1 MQINVEDVSP
11 LTRKMTITLPEAQVA
26 QELESA
32 YRKLNAEVSLKGF
45 RKGKIPRQVL
55 EKDYRPRV
63 EHEVAE
69 KLIQGTYFD
78 ALEKSKI
85 DAVVHPDIREHKFAE
100 NGTFI
105 YTAEVDVRPQ
115 FELAG
120 HKGLEIEQT
129 ALEVSDEE
137 VSQELE
143 ALRKQLAPLQSVED
157 RAIEKG
163 HLAVL
168 DFQGY
173 HNGNPIKQVVGENYS
188 IEVGSGQF
196 GNEFEEKLLGLK
208 KDEEASQEIDF
219 PANFANPILAGKK
232 VEFKIKVKDVK
243 ERLLPA
249 LDEEFA
255 KEVGEFASLEALKIH
270 IREKKLQAKNAAQR
284 GDLTDKL
291 MKTLIETHDFEI
303 PPRLVAYEI
312 EAMVK
317 ELESNLERQE
327 MTLESAGL
335 NRDALVEQYKSAAQA
350 RVKGDFLLKK
360 VAEKEG
366 VKLENEDIDQGFRRI
381 SEQYN
386 MPVSE
391 VKKYFSS
398 RDDLLPFMAELL
410 NEKIL
415 SFLLDAATIKI
426 VPAAVQVGIDAN
438 EFSEGQ

>member
-11 LTRKMTITLPEAQVA
+11 LTKKMTITLPEAQVV

-32 YRKLNAEVSLKGF
+32 YKKLNSEVSLKGF

-55 EKDYRPRV
+55 EKNYRPKV
-63 EHEVAE
+63 EYEVAE

-78 ALEKSKI
+78 ALGKSKI
-85 DAVVHPDIREHKFAE
+85 DAVVHPDIREQKFAE
-100 NGTFI
+100 DGTFV

-115 FELAG
+115 FELAQY
-120 HKGLEIEQT
+120 KGLEIEQT
-129 ALEVSDEE
+129 ALEVTDEE
-137 VSQELE
+137 IAQELE
-143 ALRKQLAPLQSVED
+143 VLRKQMAPLQSVED

-163 HLAVL
+163 HLAVV

-188 IEVGSGQF
+188 VDVGSSQY
-196 GNEFEEKLLGLK
+196 GNEFEERLLGLK
-208 KDEEASQEIDF
+208 KGEETSQEIDF

-232 VEFKIKVKDVK
+232 VEFKISVKDVK
-243 ERLLPA
+243 ERVLPA
-249 LDEEFA
+249 LDDEFA
-255 KEVGEFASLEALKIH
+255 KEVGEEFADLEALKAH
-270 IREKKLQAKNAAQR
+270 IREKKLQAKKDAQR

-291 MKTLIETHDFEI
+291 MRVLIENHDFEI

-312 EAMVK
+312 EAMIK
-317 ELESNLERQE
+317 ELESNLERQG
-327 MTLESAGL
+327 MTLEAAGF
-335 NRDALVEQYKSAAQA
+335 NRDALVEQYKLAAQA

-366 VKLENEDIDQGFRRI
+366 LKLENEDIDKGFKRI

-415 SFLLDAATIKI
+415 SFLLDAAKMKI
-426 VPAAVQVGIDAN
+426 VPAVAQGVSDPQ
-438 EFSEGQ
+438 

>member
-1 MQINVEDVSP
+1 MQINVEDVSQ
-11 LTRKMTITLPEAQVA
+11 LTKKMTITLPEAQVV

-32 YRKLNAEVSLKGF
+32 YKKLNSEVSLKGF
-45 RKGKIPRQVL
+45 RKGKVPRQVL
-55 EKDYRPRV
+55 EKNYRPKV
-63 EHEVAE
+63 EYDVAE

-85 DAVVHPDIREHKFAE
+85 DAVVHPDIREQKFAE
-100 NGTFI
+100 NGTFV

-115 FELAG
+115 FELAEY
-120 HKGLEIEQT
+120 KGVEIEQT
-129 ALEVSDEE
+129 ALEVTDEE
-137 VSQELE
+137 ISQELE
-143 ALRKQLAPLQSVED
+143 VLRKQMAPLQSVEN

-163 HLAVL
+163 HMAVV

-188 IEVGSGQF
+188 VDVGSAQF

-208 KDEEASQEIDF
+208 KGEEACQEIDF
-219 PANFANPILAGKK
+219 SANFANPILAGKK
-232 VEFKIKVKDVK
+232 VEFKINVKDVK
-243 ERLLPA
+243 ERLLPV
-249 LDEEFA
+249 LDDEFA
-255 KEVGEFASLEALKIH
+255 KEVGENFTSLDALKAH
-270 IREKKLQAKNAAQR
+270 IREKKLQAKKDAQR

-291 MKTLIETHDFEI
+291 MRVLIETHDFEI

-312 EAMVK
+312 EAMIK
-317 ELESNLERQE
+317 ELESNLERQG
-327 MTLESAGL
+327 MTLEAAGF
-335 NRDALVEQYKSAAQA
+335 NRDALIEQYKLAAQA

-366 VKLENEDIDQGFRRI
+366 LKLENEDIDRGFKRI

-415 SFLLDAATIKI
+415 SFLLDAAKMKI
-426 VPAAVQVGIDAN
+426 MPAAAQGVSDPQ
-438 EFSEGQ
+438 

>member
-1 MQINVEDVSP
+1 MQINVEDVSS
-11 LTRKMTITLPEAQVA
+11 LTKKMIITLPEAQVV

-32 YRKLNAEVSLKGF
+32 YKKLNSEVSLKGF
-45 RKGKIPRQVL
+45 RKGKVPRQVL
-55 EKDYRPRV
+55 EKNYRPKV
-63 EHEVAE
+63 EYEVAE

-85 DAVVHPDIREHKFAE
+85 DAVVHPDIREQKFAE

-105 YTAEVDVRPQ
+105 YIAEVDVRPQ
-115 FELAG
+115 FELAEY
-120 HKGLEIEQT
+120 KGLEIEQT
-129 ALEVSDEE
+129 ALEVTDEE
-137 VSQELE
+137 ISQELE
-143 ALRKQLAPLQSVED
+143 VLRRQMAPLQSVED
-157 RAIEKG
+157 RVIEKG
-163 HLAVL
+163 HLAVV

-188 IEVGSGQF
+188 VDVGSGQF
-196 GNEFEEKLLGLK
+196 GKEFEEKLLGLK
-208 KDEEASQEIDF
+208 KGEETSQEIDF

-232 VEFKIKVKDVK
+232 VEFKINVKDVK

-249 LDEEFA
+249 LDDEFA
-255 KEVGEFASLEALKIH
+255 KEVGEEFANLEALKAH
-270 IREKKLQAKNAAQR
+270 IREKKLQAKKDAQR

-291 MKTLIETHDFEI
+291 MRVLIENHDFEI

-312 EAMVK
+312 EAMIK
-317 ELESNLERQE
+317 ELESNLERQG
-327 MTLESAGL
+327 MTLEAAGF
-335 NRDALVEQYKSAAQA
+335 NRDGLVEQYKLAAQA

-366 VKLENEDIDQGFRRI
+366 LKLENEDIDKGFRRI

-415 SFLLDAATIKI
+415 SFLLDAAKMKI
-426 VPAAVQVGIDAN
+426 VPAAAQGVSDPQ
-438 EFSEGQ
+438 

>member
-11 LTRKMTITLPEAQVA
+11 LTKKMTITLPEVQVA

-32 YRKLNAEVSLKGF
+32 YKKLNSEVSLKGF
-45 RKGKIPRQVL
+45 RKGKVPRQVL
-55 EKDYRPRV
+55 EKNYRPKV
-63 EHEVAE
+63 EYDVAE

-78 ALEKSKI
+78 ALETSRI
-85 DAVVHPDIREHKFAE
+85 DAVVHPDIREQKFAE
-100 NGTFI
+100 NGTFV
-105 YTAEVDVRPQ
+105 YTAEVDVRPR
-115 FELAG
+115 FELAEY
-120 HKGLEIEQT
+120 KGLEIEQT
-129 ALEVSDEE
+129 ALEVTDEE
-137 VSQELE
+137 ISQELE
-143 ALRKQLAPLQSVED
+143 ALRKQMAPLQSVED

-163 HLAVL
+163 YLAVV

-173 HNGNPIKQVVGENYS
+173 HNGNAIKQVVGENYS
-188 IEVGSGQF
+188 VDVGSGQY
-196 GNEFEEKLLGLK
+196 GKEFEEKLLGLK
-208 KDEEASQEIDF
+208 KGEEASQEIDF

-232 VEFKIKVKDVK
+232 VEFKINVKDVK
-243 ERLLPA
+243 ERVLPA
-249 LDEEFA
+249 LDDEFA
-255 KEVGEFASLEALKIH
+255 REVGEDFAGLEALKKH
-270 IREKKLQAKNAAQR
+270 IREKKLQAKKDAQR

-291 MKTLIETHDFEI
+291 MKVLIETHDFEI

-312 EAMVK
+312 EAMIK
-317 ELESNLERQE
+317 ELESNLERQGV
-327 MTLESAGL
+327 TLEAAGF
-335 NRDALVEQYKSAAQA
+335 NRDALVEQYKLAAQA

-366 VKLENEDIDQGFRRI
+366 LKLENEDIDKGFKRI

-415 SFLLDAATIKI
+415 SFLLDAARMKI
-426 VPAAVQVGIDAN
+426 VPAAAQGVSDPQ
-438 EFSEGQ
+438 

>member
-1 MQINVEDVSP
+1 MQINVEDVSS
-11 LTRKMTITLPEAQVA
+11 LTKKMIITLPETQVV

-32 YRKLNAEVSLKGF
+32 YKKLNSEVSLKGF
-45 RKGKIPRQVL
+45 RKGKVPRQVL
-55 EKDYRPRV
+55 EKNYRPKV
-63 EHEVAE
+63 EYEVAE
-69 KLIQGTYFD
+69 KLIQDTYFD

-85 DAVVHPDIREHKFAE
+85 DAVVHPDIREQKFVD
-100 NGTFI
+100 NGTFV

-115 FELAG
+115 FELAEY
-120 HKGLEIEQT
+120 KGIEIEQT
-129 ALEVSDEE
+129 ALEVTDEDIA
-137 VSQELE
+137 QELE
-143 ALRKQLAPLQSVED
+143 VLRKQMAPLQSVED

-163 HLAVL
+163 HLAVV

-188 IEVGSGQF
+188 VDVGSGQY
-196 GNEFEEKLLGLK
+196 GKEFEEKLLGLK
-208 KDEEASQEIDF
+208 KGEEASQEIDF
-219 PANFANPILAGKK
+219 PENFANPILAGKK
-232 VEFKIKVKDVK
+232 VEFKINVKDVK
-243 ERLLPA
+243 ERVLPA
-249 LDEEFA
+249 LDDEFA
-255 KEVGEFASLEALKIH
+255 KEVGNDFASLEALKSH
-270 IREKKLQAKNAAQR
+270 IREKKLKAKKDAQR

-291 MKTLIETHDFEI
+291 MKALIESHDFEI

-312 EAMVK
+312 EAMIK
-317 ELESNLERQE
+317 ELESNLERQG
-327 MTLESAGL
+327 MTLEAAGF
-335 NRDALVEQYKSAAQA
+335 NRDSLVEQYKLAAQS

-366 VKLENEDIDQGFRRI
+366 LKLENEDIDKGFKRI

-415 SFLLDAATIKI
+415 TFLLDAAKLKI
-426 VPAAVQVGIDAN
+426 VPAAA
-438 EFSEGQ
+438 